1 MLLNTIRKL
10 RKGDTRMS
18 FEVNRVCPGVTHI
31 RDAMGVCMTLIEGEK
46 AALLVDTGYGTEDVA
61 AFVRTLTDKPLTVLL
76 THNHHDHS
84 LGVRWFEETLMFP
97 EDMEAWHIFND
108 EAKRRVV
115 LGQAIGK
122 GLPVTEGDFLAGEC
136 RMPLP
141 MSQGAYNL
149 GGVTAEVIPC
159 PGHTPGSCV
168 VCVPERK
175 LLLTGDDWNPCTW
188 LFFEAALPVRQ
199 YRENVHRLLA
209 LDFTHVLC
217 SHQLECFPRS
227 KFEAFLSGL
236 TDEILDAAKPV
247 AIGSYEHI
255 NTHQA
260 DVAEGQILVFDWNKY
275 KEA

>member
-1 MLLNTIRKL
+1 
-10 RKGDTRMS
+10 MS
-18 FEVNRVCPGVTHI
+18 FEVNHVYPGVTHI
-31 RDAMGVCMTLIEGEK
+31 RDAMGVCMTLIEGEM

-84 LGVRWFEETLMFP
+84 LGARWYETTCMLP
-97 EDMEAWHIFND
+97 DDMAEWPVFTG

-115 LGQAIGK
+115 LGQALAK
-122 GLPVTEGDFLAGEC
+122 GLPVTEADFLAGEC
-136 RMPLP
+136 RMPRP
-141 MSQGAYNL
+141 MSIGVYNL
-149 GGVTAEVIPC
+149 GGITAEVIPC

-168 VCVPERK
+168 VYVPERK

-199 YRENVHRLLA
+199 YRENVRKLLDY
-209 LDFTHVLC
+209 DFDHVLC
-217 SHQLECFPRS
+217 SHQFDCFPRS
-227 KFEAFLSGL
+227 KFEAFLQGL
-236 TDEILDAAKPV
+236 NDETLDKSKPV
-247 AIGSYEHI
+247 TIGSYEHI

-260 DVAEGQILVFDWNKY
+260 EVAEGQILVFDWDKY